1 MWPARQS
8 PKQAQ
13 GRLAED
19 RALLFLQE
27 QGLRLVQANFQCKL
41 GEIDLILQDGPVLVF
56 VEVRERA
63 RGSHG
68 GAAASITRT
77 KVKRIVRAAQYYLL
91 RYPRVPPCRIDV
103 IAIDAHHLDWLRD
116 AIQV

>member
-8 PKQAQ
+8 VKQAQ
-13 GRLAED
+13 GQLAEE

-27 QGLRLVQANFQCKL
+27 HGLRLVEANFRCKL
-41 GEIDLILQDGPVLVF
+41 GEIDLILQHGQVLVF

-63 RGSHG
+63 LGSHG
-68 GAAASITRT
+68 GAAASITPAKIR
-77 KVKRIVRAAQYYLL
+77 RIVRAAQTYLL

-103 IAIDAHHLDWLRD
+103 IAIDADQLDWLRD